1 MFTVIIFL
9 ENEMKKTVY
18 CYARVSSRGQ
28 AKDGYGMSRQ
38 QAMLQDYV
46 AAYDDSQHSRGYA
59 LGNVNWLF
67 AEGISAYSGK
77 NIEDGSVLKSFI
89 DDVLNKKIINSVLV
103 IENLDRFSRAAP
115 NRAAGLFLSLIN
127 AGCDI
132 HEVETEMVHHQYSD
146 LNIISGGLQ
155 RAYNESKRKARLSI
169 KNWDERI
176 KNTLDGTSVLTHR
189 VPSWIEVKNNRYVIK
204 HGEVE
209 KYNLIFK
216 MYADGFGPAAIRDE
230 LKKRKLQINESEPTI
245 NHLMK
250 IIKDERLIG
259 KFTSTGRKVLDGMII
274 YPVVVEPSLFECVND
289 LRKQKN
295 PVGKINVK
303 ANNLFAGLCICMNCG
318 RYVQVNSVDKK
329 GDTYFR
335 CGGSLVKIDKCK
347 ERGFKYKIV
356 ENALLEHLRNFNFA
370 ILRANDNDIQNKI
383 NYLSA
388 ELVTKEKYSDEI
400 LADLE
405 REDIPDP
412 NDRRILKNL
421 QRRISEIRSEITV
434 LKQSN
439 IGYETFYDLKESYS
453 DELLNPKNTKLRLDF
468 NVKIKRVISNIK
480 MKRFDNTIML
490 VVNYI
495 GVNEKQAMVINNKTG
510 EVVFMAVQNDDLKSV
525 EYLINNE

>member
-1 MFTVIIFL
+1 
-9 ENEMKKTVY
+9 MKKAVY

-38 QAMLQDYV
+38 QTMLRDYV
-46 AAYDDSQHSRGYA
+46 AAYDDSQHRRGYE
-59 LGNVNWLF
+59 LGSISWLY
-67 AEGISAYSGK
+67 AEGVSAYSGK
-77 NIEDGSVLKSFI
+77 NIEDGSVLKTFI
-89 DDVLNKKIINSVLV
+89 DDVLGKKITNAVLV

-115 NRAAGLFLSLIN
+115 NKAAGLFLSLIN

-132 HEVETEMVHHQYSD
+132 HEVETEMIHHQYSD

-155 RAYNESKRKARLSI
+155 RAHNESKRKARLSI

-176 KNTLDGTSVLTHR
+176 KNTIDGTSVLTHR
-189 VPSWIEVKNNRYVIK
+189 VPSWIEVKNNKYVIK
-204 HGEVE
+204 RGESE

-230 LKKRKLQINESEPTI
+230 LKNKNMKINDSEPTI

-250 IIKDERLIG
+250 IIKDKRLIG
-259 KFTSTGRKVLDGMII
+259 KFNSTGRKVLDGLPI
-274 YPVVVEPSLFECVND
+274 YPVVVEPELFESVND
-289 LRKQKN
+289 LRKQRN
-295 PVGKINVK
+295 PLGKINVK

-318 RYVQVNSVDKK
+318 RYVQINSVDKK

-356 ENALLEHLRNFNFA
+356 ENALLEHIRNFDFSM
-370 ILRANDNDIQNKI
+370 LRANDNDIQVKI
-383 NYLSA
+383 NHLSI
-388 ELVTKEKYSDEI
+388 ELATKESYSNEI

-405 REDIPDP
+405 KEEIPDP
-412 NDRRILKNL
+412 NDRRILKNI
-421 QRRISEIRSEITV
+421 QRRISEIRTEITM

-439 IGYETFYDLKESYS
+439 VGYETFNDLKDSYA
-453 DELLNPKNTKLRLDF
+453 DDLLDPKNKKLRIDF
-468 NVKIKRVISNIK
+468 NVKVKRVIKNIK
-480 MKRFDNTIML
+480 MKRVDNTIML
-490 VVNYI
+490 VVSYI

-510 EVVFMAVQNDDLKSV
+510 DVVFMAVQNDDLKSV
-525 EYLINNE
+525 EYLINNK